1 MIYRSAPFLVTVTP
15 DSDFKMTTIFDAAVS
30 VTAQDR
36 HIFIPTIDN
45 K

>member
-1 MIYRSAPFLVTVTP
+1 MIYRSAPFSVTVTP
-15 DSDFKMTTIFDAAVS
+15 NSDFKMTIFDAAVS